1 MIKYKL
7 LGLDPGKTTGY
18 AMIHLIEDESGRTIS
33 PTLQYGNC
41 TDRELIEIRHLIE
54 EADIICYE
62 GWRTFTNKARS
73 GALDQ
78 KEIYAE
84 QAIGSMKTLLRLR
97 TGDPPK
103 IHENL
108 SGLKPVAY
116 GYANMKYVKGKKG
129 MHWQDA
135 LAHAVYCA
143 VDKYHWP
150 PVTT

>member
-1 MIKYKL
+1 MIVHKL
-7 LGLDPGKTTGY
+7 LGIDPGKTTGY
-18 AMIHLIEDESGRTIS
+18 CLIHLCEYESGRIIE
-33 PTLQYGNC
+33 PTSKFGNC
-41 TDRELIEIRHLIE
+41 KDRELISIKPILD
-54 EADIICYE
+54 EADIVCYE
-62 GWRTFTNKARS
+62 GWRTFSKKARS

-97 TGDPPK
+97 TDPPQ

-108 SGLKPVAY
+108 AGLKPVGY
-116 GYANMKYVKGKKG
+116 GYSNQIYVSGKKG

-150 PVTT
+150 PIAG